1 MTPGDWGDNIA
12 IDGIVPMAVVLFKER
27 RRMQTYDLRRCL
39 AGILVLIGMTVSGAR
54 IDAAELTGT
63 WIINIQDPNTPHAEK
78 VILTFT
84 NENGVIKGVM
94 NGTTPLED
102 IKVQGDQVSFFV
114 TLGPPGSPKIP
125 FSGAITAGEL
135 QLKVPLTPDGKL
147 TDVVAR
153 RATADEIATVRDL
166 WKKTDLEDVTD
177 TYSSDLPS
185 HGCALLKVTK

>member
-1 MTPGDWGDNIA
+1 VTPDDRRANIA
-12 IDGIVPMAVVLFKER
+12 LDGIVPMAVVPFKER
-27 RRMQTYDLRRCL
+27 RRMQIYDLRLCL
-39 AGILVLIGMTVSGAR
+39 AEILVLTGMIMSSGR
-54 IDAAELTGT
+54 IEAAELTGT
-63 WIINIQDPNTPHAEK
+63 WIINLEDSNSPNAEK

-84 NENGVIKGVM
+84 NENGAIKGVM
-94 NGTTPLED
+94 NGATPLED

-114 TLGPPGSPKIP
+114 SLGPPGSPKIP

-153 RATADEIATVRDL
+153 RATADEIATVRGL
-166 WKKTDLEDVTD
+166 WKKTDLEGVTD
-177 TYSSDLPS
+177 TYSSALPS